1 MKKATMSIL
10 AVLLCCGFFAWAQE
24 PNTEP
29 ATILAPMPDGIDP
42 VVTPVLLSLPGV
54 GGKDFS
60 ESPFFI
66 QDEQVGPILY
76 KTNDGVFACEQNPE
90 TGLITVLYVWP
101 NPAVVYQA
109 TLQVGKTYRPG
120 RTMGILK
127 IKDTYSHDFQGNTL
141 LPRSKP
147 ELKLGITA
155 TVVELGSQFK
165 MGQVLQP
172 GSVIAVLEPTVVSH
186 DSVTPSVS
194 EPISFT
200 KMLTGLWESTG
211 LNDFIQMTKLDW
223 TLGVGRIIMIFI
235 GLVLLYLAIFR
246 GFEPLLLVPIGFGA
260 IMSNIPLAGISG
272 PDGLLGILFEGI
284 NLGIYP
290 LFIFLGVGAMT
301 DFGPLI
307 ANPKTALLG
316 AAAQLGIFGALFLAV
331 ALAEFVPGINFSLK
345 DAASIGIIG
354 GADGPTAIFLASR
367 LSPNLLGSIAVA
379 AYSYMALVPIIF
391 PPIIK
396 RLTTKKERLIRMTQ
410 LRKVTKLEKVIFPI
424 VIVML
429 CCLLLP
435 DAAPLISMLMLGNLL
450 KECMC
455 TDRLSD
461 TAQNA
466 LCNIVTLILG
476 LTVGSKLSA
485 DKFLNMET
493 LGILLLG
500 LFAFS
505 IGTTGG
511 LLLGKLMNKLSGGK
525 INPMIGAAGV
535 SAVPMA
541 ARVVNKI
548 GLEDDPQNFLLMHA
562 MGPNVSGV
570 IGSAV
575 AAGVLLQAL
584 GH

>member
-1 MKKATMSIL
+1 MKKSSLTMF
-10 AVLLCCGFFAWAQE
+10 AVLLAALCLPLFAQDAACAAPAGKVSATEIQQE
-24 PNTEP
+24 E
-29 ATILAPMPDGIDP
+29 
-42 VVTPVLLSLPGV
+42 
-54 GGKDFS
+54 FS
-60 ESPFFI
+60 TLKF
-66 QDEQVGPILY
+66 Q
-76 KTNDGVFACEQNPE
+76 TNDGVFACEQLPN
-90 TGLITVLYVWP
+90 GHILVKYVWP

-109 TLQVGKTYRPG
+109 NLNKGKAYRPG
-120 RTMGILK
+120 RSMAILK
-127 IKDTYSHDFQGNTL
+127 IKSTYDTTPSGQPIP
-141 LPRSKP
+141 PRSKP
-147 ELKLGITA
+147 ELRLGIAA
-155 TVVELGSQFK
+155 TVYELGENFQ
-165 MGQVLQP
+165 LAHTLNP
-172 GSVIAVLEPTVVSH
+172 GDVICELVPGLVNH
-186 DSVTPSVS
+186 DSVTPSGSVKI
-194 EPISFT
+194 EAGH
-200 KMLTGLWESTG
+200 MLQNLWKSTG
-211 LNDFIQMTKLDW
+211 LNEFINLTRLEW
-223 TLGVGRIIMIFI
+223 TLGVGRFIMICV
-235 GLVLLYLAIFR
+235 GLLLLYLAIFR

-260 IMSNIPLAGISG
+260 IISNIPLAGMAG
-272 PDGLLGILFEGI
+272 PDGILGILFEGV

-316 AAAQLGIFGALFLAV
+316 GAAQLGIFGALFLAV
-331 ALAEFVPGINFSLK
+331 CLNEWTPIQFSLK

-354 GADGPTAIFLASR
+354 GADGPTAIFLSSR

-379 AYSYMALVPIIF
+379 AYSYMALVPIFF
-391 PPIIK
+391 PPIIHA
-396 RLTTKKERLIRMTQ
+396 LTTKQERLVRMQQ
-410 LRKVTKLEKVIFPI
+410 LRPVTKLEKVLFPL
-424 VIVML
+424 VITLL
-429 CCLLLP
+429 CCFLLP

-450 KECMC
+450 RESMC

-466 LCNIVTLILG
+466 LCNIVTLVLG

-485 DKFLNMET
+485 DKFLNLET
-493 LGILLLG
+493 LGILMLG

-505 IGTTGG
+505 IGTAGG
-511 LLLGKLMNKLSGGK
+511 ILLGKIMCKLSGGK

-541 ARVVNKI
+541 ARVVNKE
-548 GLEDDPQNFLLMHA
+548 GLLDDKQNFLLMHA

>member
-1 MKKATMSIL
+1 MKKSSLTMF
-10 AVLLCCGFFAWAQE
+10 AVLLAALCLPLFAQDAACAAPAGKISAGEIQQE
-24 PNTEP
+24 EFGT
-29 ATILAPMPDGIDP
+29 L
-42 VVTPVLLSLPGV
+42 
-54 GGKDFS
+54 KF
-60 ESPFFI
+60 
-66 QDEQVGPILY
+66 Q
-76 KTNDGVFACEQNPE
+76 TNDGVFACEQLDN
-90 TGLITVLYVWP
+90 GRIVVKYVWP

-109 TLQVGKTYRPG
+109 NLNKGKTYRPG
-120 RTMGILK
+120 RSMAILK
-127 IKDTYSHDFQGNTL
+127 IKSTYDTTPSGQ
-141 LPRSKP
+141 PIPSRSKP
-147 ELKLGITA
+147 ELRLGIAA
-155 TVVELGSQFK
+155 TVEELGENFQLAHTLNP
-165 MGQVLQP
+165 GDVICVLVP
-172 GSVIAVLEPTVVSH
+172 GLVSH
-186 DSVTPSVS
+186 DSVTPSGSVKI
-194 EPISFT
+194 EAGT
-200 KMLTGLWESTG
+200 MLKNLWKSTG
-211 LNDFIQMTKLDW
+211 LNEFISLTKLEW
-223 TLGVGRIIMIFI
+223 TLGVGRFVMICV
-235 GLVLLYLAIFR
+235 GLLLLYLAIFR

-260 IMSNIPLAGISG
+260 IISNIPLAGMAG
-272 PDGLLGILFEGI
+272 PDGILGILFEGV

-316 AAAQLGIFGALFLAV
+316 GAAQLGIFGALFLAV
-331 ALAEFVPGINFSLK
+331 CLNEWTPIQFSLK

-354 GADGPTAIFLASR
+354 GADGPTAIFLSSR

-391 PPIIK
+391 PPII
-396 RLTTKKERLIRMTQ
+396 RALTTKKERLVRMQQ
-410 LRKVTKLEKVIFPI
+410 LRPVTKLEKVLFPL
-424 VIVML
+424 VITLL
-429 CCLLLP
+429 CCFLLP

-450 KECMC
+450 KESMC

-466 LCNIVTLILG
+466 LCNIVTLVLG

-485 DKFLNMET
+485 DKFLNLET

-505 IGTTGG
+505 IGTAGGLILGKIMCKLTGG
-511 LLLGKLMNKLSGGK
+511 KV
-525 INPMIGAAGV
+525 NPMIGAAGV

-541 ARVVNKI
+541 ARVVNKE
-548 GLEDDPQNFLLMHA
+548 GLLDDKQNFLLMHA

>member
-1 MKKATMSIL
+1 MKKSIL
-10 AVLLCCGFFAWAQE
+10 TIFAAMVAGICLPLFAQD
-24 PNTEP
+24 
-29 ATILAPMPDGIDP
+29 ATAE
-42 VVTPVLLSLPGV
+42 TASSS
-54 GGKDFS
+54 KS
-60 ESPFFI
+60 EFALQAEEVSPIVF
-66 QDEQVGPILY
+66 
-76 KTNDGVFACEQNPE
+76 KTNDGVFACEQDAA
-90 TGLITVLYVWP
+90 TGNITVKYVWP

-109 TLQVGKTYRPG
+109 SLQERKAYRPG
-120 RTMGILK
+120 RSMAILK
-127 IKDTYSHDFQGNTL
+127 IKSTYDTDANGAKI
-141 LPRSKP
+141 PERSKP
-147 ELKLGITA
+147 ELRLGIGA
-155 TVVELGSQFK
+155 TVVSLGENFALGHTLHQ
-165 MGQVLQP
+165 GD
-172 GSVIAVLEPTVVSH
+172 VIAVISPSIVSH
-186 DSVTPSVS
+186 DSVTPSDS
-194 EPISFT
+194 QDISAKSMFE
-200 KMLTGLWESTG
+200 GLWKSTG
-211 LNDFIQMTKLDW
+211 LRDFIEMTKLDW
-223 TLGVGRIIMIFI
+223 TLGIGRLIMIGV
-235 GLVLLYLAIFR
+235 GLLLLYLAIFK

-260 IMSNIPLAGISG
+260 FISNIPLAGMAG
-272 PDGLLGILFEGI
+272 PDGILGILFEGI

-307 ANPKTALLG
+307 ANPKMLLLG
-316 AAAQLGIFGALFLAV
+316 GAAQFGVFITFIGAVFLGFTSR
-331 ALAEFVPGINFSLK
+331 E
-345 DAASIGIIG
+345 AASIGIIG

-391 PPIIK
+391 PPII
-396 RLTTKKERLIRMTQ
+396 RVLTTKEERLIRMSQ
-410 LRKVTKLEKVIFPI
+410 LRPVSKLEKVIFPI
-424 VIVML
+424 VITLL
-429 CCLLLP
+429 CCFLLP

-450 KECMC
+450 RESMC

-485 DKFLNMET
+485 DKFLNIET

-505 IGTTGG
+505 IGTAGG
-511 LLLGKLMNKLSGGK
+511 LILGKIMSRLSGGK

-541 ARVVNKI
+541 ARVVNKE
-548 GLEDDPQNFLLMHA
+548 GLADDPRNFLLMHA

-584 GH
+584 NK

>member
-1 MKKATMSIL
+1 MKKSIL
-10 AVLLCCGFFAWAQE
+10 TIFAAMVAGICLPLFAQD
-24 PNTEP
+24 
-29 ATILAPMPDGIDP
+29 ATAE
-42 VVTPVLLSLPGV
+42 TASSS
-54 GGKDFS
+54 KS
-60 ESPFFI
+60 EFALQAEEVSPIVF
-66 QDEQVGPILY
+66 
-76 KTNDGVFACEQNPE
+76 KTNDGVFACEQDAA
-90 TGLITVLYVWP
+90 TGNITVKYVWP

-109 TLQVGKTYRPG
+109 SLQERKAYRPG
-120 RTMGILK
+120 RSMAILK
-127 IKDTYSHDFQGNTL
+127 IKSTYDTDANGAKI
-141 LPRSKP
+141 PERSKP
-147 ELKLGITA
+147 ELRLGIGA
-155 TVVELGSQFK
+155 TVVSLGENFALGHTLHQ
-165 MGQVLQP
+165 GD
-172 GSVIAVLEPTVVSH
+172 VIAVISPSIVSH
-186 DSVTPSVS
+186 DSVTPSDS
-194 EPISFT
+194 QDISAKSMFE
-200 KMLTGLWESTG
+200 GLWKSTG
-211 LNDFIQMTKLDW
+211 LRDFIEMTKLDW
-223 TLGVGRIIMIFI
+223 TLGIGRLIMIGV
-235 GLVLLYLAIFR
+235 GLLLLYLAIFK

-260 IMSNIPLAGISG
+260 FISNIPLAGMAG
-272 PDGLLGILFEGI
+272 PDGILGILFEGI

-316 AAAQLGIFGALFLAV
+316 GAAQFGIFGALFLAV
-331 ALAEFVPGINFSLK
+331 CLNEWTPIQFSMK

-391 PPIIK
+391 PPII
-396 RLTTKKERLIRMTQ
+396 RALTTKKERLIRMSQ
-410 LRKVTKLEKVIFPI
+410 LRPVSKLEKVIFPV
-424 VIVML
+424 VITLL
-429 CCLLLP
+429 CCFLLP

-450 KECMC
+450 RESMC

-485 DKFLNMET
+485 DKFLNIET

-505 IGTTGG
+505 IGTAGG
-511 LLLGKLMNKLSGGK
+511 LILGKIMSRLSGGK

-541 ARVVNKI
+541 ARVVNKE
-548 GLEDDPQNFLLMHA
+548 GLVDDPRNFLLMHA

-584 GH
+584 NK